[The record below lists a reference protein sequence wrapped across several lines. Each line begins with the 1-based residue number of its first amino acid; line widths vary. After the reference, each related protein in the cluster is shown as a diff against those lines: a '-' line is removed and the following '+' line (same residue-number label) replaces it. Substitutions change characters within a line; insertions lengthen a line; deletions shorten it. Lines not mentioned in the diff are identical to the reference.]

1 MDVTP
6 VTLNI
11 WTHLLAA
18 LVAGGLVGFERN
30 YHGRP
35 AGFRTH
41 TLVCLASSLLMIV
54 SVYQA
59 EWFAATDSVR
69 LDPTRMAQ
77 GIMTGIGFLG
87 AGVIVREGANVRG
100 LTTAAS
106 IWTTA
111 GLGVLA
117 GVGMYEALAIST
129 FLVLLVLSAF
139 RVLERWMPAEQ
150 YSQLVVQLAL
160 DNRESPD
167 DIAVRVAGLGYSPRH
182 ASIETDVVA
191 GYRRIAMTLKTVRP
205 RQSDDLEQLLL
216 AMPGIQ
222 SYSLHA
228 AGE

>member
-6 VTLNI
+6 VTLNV

-18 LVAGGLVGFERN
+18 LLAGGLVGFERN

-129 FLVLLVLSAF
+129 FLVLVVLSAF

-150 YSQLVVQLAL
+150 YSHLTVQLAL
-160 DNRESPD
+160 GNLETPE
-167 DIAVRVAGLGYSPRH
+167 DIADRIAALGYSPRQ
-182 ASIETDVVA
+182 ASMHTDLVA
-191 GYRRIAMTLKTVRP
+191 GFRKITMTLKTTRARP
-205 RQSDDLEQLLL
+205 SDELDAMML
-216 AMPGIQ
+216 AMPGMQ

>member
-1 MDVTP
+1 MNELD
-6 VTLNI
+6 I
-11 WTHLLAA
+11 WEPLMAA
-18 LVAGGLVGFERN
+18 LCAGGLVGFERN

-54 SVYQA
+54 SVYQSL
-59 EWFAATDSVR
+59 WFTASDSVR

-117 GVGMYEALAIST
+117 GVGMYEALVVAT
-129 FLVLLVLSAF
+129 LLVLIVLSAF
-139 RVLERWMPAEQ
+139 RVLERWLPAEQ
-150 YSQLVVQLAL
+150 YSHLTVQLGL
-160 DNRESPD
+160 ENRESPEH
-167 DIAVRVAGLGYSPRH
+167 IAERITALGYSPRQ

-191 GYRRIAMTLKTVRP
+191 GNRRITMTLKTTRP
-205 RQSDDLEQLLL
+205 RRSDELDQLML